1 MGFIESLIVGIV
13 QGITE
18 WIPISSEGMTSLVLT
33 QGFNSSLQ
41 EAIII
46 AIWLHLGTLLAAI
59 IYFRKD
65 IIQILKKR
73 DEVFTF
79 LAISTIITVL
89 VGGPI
94 IIFILDSVVF
104 SGQGIML
111 LIGVLLIITGLVLF
125 FSKNITPSKR
135 KPSKIDAIIAG
146 IAQGFAVLPGLSRS
160 GLTLSALLFRR
171 YDATSAI
178 RLSFLMSIPAVA
190 IAGLWALTK
199 SSTFS
204 PIEAGSALMAAFIFG
219 LLTISVMLKIAR
231 KVNFSIFVLFIGILS
246 IIAGFL

>member
-1 MGFIESLIVGIV
+1 MGFIESIVVGIV

-59 IYFRKD
+59 IYFRRD
-65 IIQILKKR
+65 IIEILKKR
-73 DEVFTF
+73 NEVFTF
-79 LAISTIITVL
+79 LAISTVITVL
-89 VGGPI
+89 VGGPLI
-94 IIFILDSVVF
+94 LFILDSIVF

-111 LIGVLLIITGLVLF
+111 LIGILLIITGLVLY
-125 FSKNITPSKR
+125 FSKNIKPKAK
-135 KPSKIDAIIAG
+135 KPSKIDSLIAG

-160 GLTLSALLFRR
+160 GLTVAALLFRR

-178 RLSFLMSIPAVA
+178 KLSFLMSIPAVA
-190 IAGLWALTK
+190 IAGLWALTRP
-199 SSTFS
+199 STIA
-204 PIEAGSALMAAFIFG
+204 PLEAGSALLASFLFG
-219 LLTISVMLKIAR
+219 LLTISVMLKIAK